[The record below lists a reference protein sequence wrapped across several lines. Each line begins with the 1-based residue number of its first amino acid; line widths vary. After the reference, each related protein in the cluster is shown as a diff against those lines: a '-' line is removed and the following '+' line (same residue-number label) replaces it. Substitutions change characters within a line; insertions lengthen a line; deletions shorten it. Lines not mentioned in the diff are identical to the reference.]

1 VVARAAPD
9 REELPAMKVMLFGA
23 TGMIGQGVL
32 RECLLD
38 PEVERV
44 LVIGRSATGRTHD
57 KLTERL
63 LPDLFDLS
71 AIAPQLVGYD
81 ACFFCLGVSSAG
93 MSEAD
98 YRRLTYD
105 LTVSAATLLSKQN
118 LHMTFVYVSGTGT
131 DSTEKGGSMWARV
144 KGATENAL
152 LRLPFRAAYM
162 FRPGLIRPMHGE
174 VSKTRVYR
182 IGYIVLGPILAL
194 LARLFPRLV
203 TTTERIGRA
212 MLAVAKRGA
221 PRPLLEHADINAI
234 GRDPQPS

>member
-1 VVARAAPD
+1 
-9 REELPAMKVMLFGA
+9 MKVILFGA

-38 PEVERV
+38 PDVQRV
-44 LVIGRSATGRTHD
+44 LVIGRRTTGRTHD
-57 KLTERL
+57 KLTERVV
-63 LPDLFDLS
+63 PDLFNLS
-71 AIAPQLVGYD
+71 AIAPELVGFD

-93 MSEAD
+93 MSEGD

-162 FRPGLIRPMHGE
+162 FRPGIIQPMNGE
-174 VSKTRVYR
+174 VSKTRFYR
-182 IGYIVLGPILAL
+182 IAYLLLGPIVSL
-194 LARLFPRLV
+194 LAKLFPRLV
-203 TTTERIGRA
+203 TNTERVGRA

-221 PRPLLEHADINAI
+221 PRPLIEHADINAI
-234 GRDPQPS
+234 GREPRPS